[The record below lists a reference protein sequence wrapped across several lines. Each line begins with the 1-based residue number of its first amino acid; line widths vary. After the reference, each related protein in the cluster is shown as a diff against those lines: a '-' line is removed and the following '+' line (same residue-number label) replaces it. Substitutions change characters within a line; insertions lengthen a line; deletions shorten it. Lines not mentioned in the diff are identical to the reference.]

1 MVHLFRQFVCLSSVC
16 HTYSTLQSLA
26 IPVGSEVKM
35 YDRTSW
41 KCVSTFTDDHH
52 KEVSVQGEE
61 GRRGRRMRE
70 GGGGEGGGR
79 EEEREGGE
87 GRRRGRE
94 EREEGRRGRR
104 GGEGGE

>member
-1 MVHLFRQFVCLSSVC
+1 MDNGPFVSSVCLSVCLSVC

-61 GRRGRRMRE
+61 GRRGRR
-70 GGGGEGGGR
+70 
-79 EEEREGGE
+79 
-87 GRRRGRE
+87 
-94 EREEGRRGRR
+94 